1 MFHGKNIVVTGGS
14 RGIGK
19 AVVETCAEQG
29 GNVLFTYLSN
39 EALAVEL
46 SEELHARYPGQRFVP
61 VRCDIS
67 RLESVQHLVDTH
79 LDDLDA
85 IDVLINNAGIADDAM
100 MIMMTPEQWHTVI
113 QTNLTGVFYLTQKIA
128 YRMLRQKRGN
138 IVTVSSFTGVYGNA
152 GQTNYAAAKAGVIGM
167 SKSLSKELAN
177 RNIRIN
183 VVAPG
188 FIETDMT
195 ASLTN
200 EMRNFYLEKIG
211 LNRMGQASDVA
222 NAVAFLASENA
233 RYITGQTLVVDGGL
247 VI

>member
-100 MIMMTPEQWHTVI
+100 MIMMAPEQWHKVI

-195 ASLTN
+195 ASLTD
-200 EMRNFYLEKIG
+200 EMRKFYLEKIG